1 MDIKS
6 SEERSRNMARIR
18 SEDTKP
24 EMFIR
29 KKLFAAGYRYRI
41 HKKGL
46 PGKPDLFLKK
56 YNTAIFI
63 HGCFWHRHK
72 NCKLAYTPKSNME
85 FWQKKFSANTER
97 DRRQTEELQNMNIR
111 VLIIWECTIRKM
123 MTNSEYSAEVMRQ
136 IDEFLHS
143 QTEFYREL

>member
-72 NCKLAYTPKSNME
+72 NCKLAYTPKSNTE